1 VPAAP
6 RLVASLVNH
15 RDDSPSTQPTPITVY
30 TTTTCG
36 DCRAVKIAL
45 ERKGLAYVEV
55 NIEDDA
61 AARML
66 VEALND
72 GRRSVPTL
80 VHGATS
86 ASLSRFAPGKL
97 DAFLDGAGLRG

>member
-1 VPAAP
+1 M
-6 RLVASLVNH
+6 NH
-15 RDDSPSTQPTPITVY
+15 RDDASSTTLTPITVY

-45 ERKGLAYVEV
+45 ERKGIAYVEV
-55 NIEDDA
+55 NIEDDD

-66 VEALND
+66 VESLND

-80 VHGATS
+80 VHGVTS

-97 DAFLDGAGLRG
+97 DAFLAGAGLRG